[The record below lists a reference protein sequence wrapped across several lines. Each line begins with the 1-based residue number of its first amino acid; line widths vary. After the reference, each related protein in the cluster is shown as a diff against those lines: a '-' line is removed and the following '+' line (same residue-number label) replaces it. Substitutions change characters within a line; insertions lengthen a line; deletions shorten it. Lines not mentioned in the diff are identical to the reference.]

1 MDNIIKN
8 LESSDT
14 ADDSAI
20 PSKNLTI
27 IEALRAED
35 YGRSERPKSFGRN
48 KVVITLSKGIRYTS
62 T

>member
-27 IEALRAED
+27 IEALRVEG
-35 YGRSERPKSFGRN
+35 YGRSERPKSLGRN
-48 KVVITLSKGIRYTS
+48 KIYIYLAKS
-62 T
+62 